1 MTMKLKNLLLLLL
14 VVATMAGFTSCD
26 DDEDN
31 PYTSPLVGMWQLDD
45 PYAYDRFVFYDNG
58 TGYYEGLNEFG
69 QWDSW
74 DINWESRSGSRLSVY
89 FLQSGD
95 WWEYY
100 YRFRDGYLVLTYVDT
115 GEELWYRRAY

>member
-1 MTMKLKNLLLLLL
+1 MRVKNLLFLLLA
-14 VVATMAGFTSCD
+14 VVTMAGFTSCD

-31 PYTSPLVGMWQLDD
+31 PYNSPLVGMWQLDD
-45 PYAYDRFVFYDNG
+45 TYSYDRFTFYDNG
-58 TGYYEGLNEFG
+58 TGYYEGINEFG

-74 DINWESRSGSRLSVY
+74 DINWESHNGSRLSVY

-100 YRFRDGYLVLTYVDT
+100 YRFQSGYLVLTYADT